1 MKLPHLAILAVN
13 LDLTWIL
20 LDFCWDIRV
29 DLEWDT
35 DSRKIWM
42 VPQMRTDQWTLSCWM
57 LGYSNWFTGDSRFI
71 QGIHLALPGLSP
83 FCGGICHSVVF

>member
-1 MKLPHLAILAVN
+1 MDFAG
-13 LDLTWIL
+13 L
-20 LDFCWDIRV
+20 LLGYSEDFPSPVSHFRV